1 MRRGSRVAF
10 PLVQLAAAAVALGAW
25 VVLARTQPESYQ
37 ALPVQAFTVGVP
49 VSLVL
54 TAGIPYLLPNHF
66 RGPVTSGRQ
75 GPWAVPVTLA
85 VGAVAAAAAS
95 GVLLG
100 LLGAPA
106 AGAVLATAALLSAG
120 VLVAQLARVR
130 LALPLMLFGGLA
142 APLVPLVWLVVA
154 LLPGPS
160 ARAVV
165 GVVLLGAAAALLGLL
180 CVPWAAA
187 PGDVTRAGAA
197 LAVRASAPLVLHLVA
212 FGALLQGPRLAATL
226 TGAGPGDVV
235 DAHLLMLLLGAGATG
250 VASVHAVLSVGL
262 QTAADDGFERRRGR
276 TARAYAVLGAGV
288 STVLLLV
295 VWLAAGV
302 LLPGLPRLGLAGG
315 VLAAV
320 TMAALAAYYSVSALL
335 LRAGRAPVLATASLT
350 VATAYLAT
358 EAAWPAGTLLG
369 AAARFAAAVL
379 LLPVVLLLVASL
391 SSRLSAGA
399 ARRPARDVAGLVRTA
414 ATAAAG
420 LVPALLVAG
429 TAALLR

>member
-295 VWLAAGV
+295 V
-302 LLPGLPRLGLAGG
+302 LAGG
-315 VLAAV
+315 RRAAAGPAPARPGRRGPRRGHHGGPGRVLLGERAA
-320 TMAALAAYYSVSALL
+320 AARRARPGPRHRLAHGGHGVPGHGGGVARGHPA
-335 LRAGRAPVLATASLT
+335 RGGRPVR
-350 VATAYLAT
+350 
-358 EAAWPAGTLLG
+358 GGG
-369 AAARFAAAVL
+369 AAAAGGAPARRE
-379 LLPVVLLLVASL
+379 PVVPAQRR
-391 SSRLSAGA
+391 SSTPSGA
-399 ARRPARDVAGLVRTA
+399 
-414 ATAAAG
+414 
-420 LVPALLVAG
+420 
-429 TAALLR
+429 